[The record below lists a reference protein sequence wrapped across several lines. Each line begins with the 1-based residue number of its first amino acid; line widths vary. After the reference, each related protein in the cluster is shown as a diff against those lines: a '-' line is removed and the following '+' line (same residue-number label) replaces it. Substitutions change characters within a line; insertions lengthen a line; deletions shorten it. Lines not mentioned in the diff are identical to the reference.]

1 MHVSLLQVAIFCF
14 VSVALWALVLGWATP
29 SDSARLRERIDRLGK
44 RGEDEQN
51 DAVQGTEDL
60 RRKRRVR
67 ESLRELRAREIG
79 RARRRA
85 SPTLTGRLR
94 QAGLDWSRKGYYTGS
109 ALGALAVLIV
119 LLGLARL
126 SILPAV
132 GFAAAAGIVLPHLY
146 VTHRRAKRLKA
157 FSEDFPTAIDIIV
170 RGVRSGMALADGIK
184 TIAAE
189 MEDPVAGEFATVV
202 RDQTLGVPLDEA
214 VQRLADRM
222 PLSETSFFAI
232 VVGIQSKTGGNLSEA
247 LSNLSKVVRGRKH
260 IAGKIRAMSSEAI
273 TSAAIIGAMPPL
285 VMLVLFFISPDYLG
299 VLFTT
304 LLGNII
310 LGASLLWMGLG
321 ILVMRGMIR
330 FDY

>member
-1 MHVSLLQVAIFCF
+1 MVTLLQVAIFCF
-14 VSVALWALVLGWATP
+14 VTVALFALVLGWATP
-29 SDSARLRERIDRLGK
+29 SDEARLRERMDRLGK
-44 RGEDEQN
+44 RVEEEVADGLS
-51 DAVQGTEDL
+51 TEDQ

-85 SPTLTGRLR
+85 KPTLTGRLR
-94 QAGLDWSRKGYYTGS
+94 QAGLTWTRKTYFIVCGAVAGGVFVLLMGIS
-109 ALGALAVLIV
+109 LGKSFWPALAF
-119 LLGLARL
+119 G
-126 SILPAV
+126 
-132 GFAAAAGIVLPHLY
+132 AAAGLILPHLF
-146 VTHRRAKRLKA
+146 VTHKRSARLKR

-170 RGVRSGMALADGIK
+170 RGVRSGMALADGLK
-184 TIAAE
+184 TIATE
-189 MEDPVAGEFATVV
+189 MEEPVRSEFAAVV

-214 VQRLADRM
+214 VQRLADRV

-247 LSNLSKVVRGRKH
+247 LSNLSKVIRGRKH

-285 VMLVLFFISPDYLG
+285 VMAVLYFISPGYLG
-299 VLFTT
+299 ILFTS
-304 LLGNII
+304 LLGNIV
-310 LGASLLWMGLG
+310 LVGSLLWMSLG

>member
-1 MHVSLLQVAIFCF
+1 MTLLQIAVFCF
-14 VSVALWALVLGWATP
+14 VTVSLIALIFGWTTP
-29 SDSARLRERIDRLGK
+29 SDASRLRERIDRLGG
-44 RGEDEQN
+44 RHDTETADGATVEDQ
-51 DAVQGTEDL
+51 

-85 SPTLTGRLR
+85 KPTLTGRLR
-94 QAGLDWSRKGYYTGS
+94 QAGLEWSRKSYYTGS
-109 ALGALAVLIV
+109 AGV
-119 LLGLARL
+119 GLAGFAVALIGLRL
-126 SILPAV
+126 AILPAL
-132 GFAAAAGIVLPHLY
+132 GFAVTAGLALPHLY
-146 VTHRRAKRLKA
+146 VSHKRAQRFNK
-157 FSEDFPTAIDIIV
+157 FSADFPNAVDIIV
-170 RGVRSGMALADGIK
+170 RGVRSGMALADGLK

-189 MEDPVAGEFATVV
+189 MDEPVRSEFATVV

-232 VVGIQSKTGGNLSEA
+232 VIGIQSKTGGNLSEA

-260 IAGKIRAMSSEAI
+260 IAAKIRAMSSEAI
-273 TSAAIIGAMPPL
+273 SSAAIIGSMPPL
-285 VMLVLFFISPDYLG
+285 VMGVLFLVSPDYLS

-304 LLGNII
+304 GTGNLI
-310 LGASLLWMGLG
+310 LAGSLLWMLIGC
-321 ILVMRGMIR
+321 LVMRGMIR